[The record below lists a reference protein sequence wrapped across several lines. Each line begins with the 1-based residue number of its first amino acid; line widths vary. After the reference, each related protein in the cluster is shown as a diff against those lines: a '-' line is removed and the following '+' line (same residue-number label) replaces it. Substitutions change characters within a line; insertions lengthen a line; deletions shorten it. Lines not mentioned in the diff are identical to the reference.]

1 MAKLVLV
8 VANKAYSSWSM
19 RGWLA
24 LKATG
29 EPFDEVTIPLDCPD
43 THERI
48 LRYSPSAK
56 VPVLVDGDV
65 SVWESLAIGEYLAE
79 RFPAAH
85 LWPGDVKARA
95 LARAVSAEMHAGFM
109 TLRRSMPMNCRVTY
123 PARPVTNP
131 ELAADIAR
139 IEAIWADCRAR
150 FGASGPYLFGRYSL
164 ADAMFAPVV
173 TRFTTYQ
180 VPVSTGTATYIK
192 AIYAHP
198 HVAAWIADAR
208 AETIRIDKYEAA
220 PT

>member
-1 MAKLVLV
+1 MAKFVLV
-8 VANKAYSSWSM
+8 IANKAYSSWSM

-29 EPFDEVTIPLDCPD
+29 APFDEVVIPLDRPE
-43 THERI
+43 TRERI
-48 LRYSPSAK
+48 LRYSPAAK

-65 SVWESLAIGEYLAE
+65 SIWESLAIGEYLAE

-85 LWPGDVKARA
+85 LWPEDAKARA

-109 TLRRSMPMNCRVTY
+109 SLRRAMPMNCRVSY
-123 PARPVTNP
+123 PPRPIKDP

-139 IEAIWADCRAR
+139 IEALWADCRAR
-150 FGASGPYLFGRYSL
+150 FGAGGPYLFGRYSL

-180 VPVSTGTATYIK
+180 VPVGAGTAAYMK
-192 AIYAHP
+192 AIHAHP
-198 HVAAWIADAR
+198 HVAEWLAEAR
-208 AETIRIDKYEAA
+208 AETERIEKYEA
-220 PT
+220 PPP